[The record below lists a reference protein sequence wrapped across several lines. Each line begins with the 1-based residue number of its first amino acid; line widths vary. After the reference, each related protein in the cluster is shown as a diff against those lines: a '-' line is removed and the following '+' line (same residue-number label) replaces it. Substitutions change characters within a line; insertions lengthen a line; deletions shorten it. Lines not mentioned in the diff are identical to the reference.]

1 MLPNT
6 FIQVVIISIIII
18 YSLHYLWTYMQPIQK
33 IKRNQNNQIQKYKKM
48 IADLQ
53 SKQPESLFSN
63 EFEKQQMMDEIL
75 SNIQG

>member
-1 MLPNT
+1 
-6 FIQVVIISIIII
+6 
-18 YSLHYLWTYMQPIQK
+18 MQPIQK